1 MNHTILWVWNDM
13 SASKWPFSFLGE
25 FSLNAKRLTQI
36 LWDELLT
43 AVHDE
48 DPSDVQLDVILLF
61 LVLEEV
67 EGGTARDEE
76 KSAKLQL
83 TLHREML
90 KDRA

>member
-1 MNHTILWVWNDM
+1 MGLEHEGEQMAIFIFGWIL
-13 SASKWPFSFLGE
+13 A
-25 FSLNAKRLTQI
+25 LNTKLLTQI

-76 KSAKLQL
+76 KSAELQL